1 MILVLENPDGGYEG
15 MARGLRAAGRDVQVR
30 NDVDLASMPAVREAV
45 KACAPS
51 AVILAA
57 GWEDIEACE
66 QDEARAFAEN
76 AERAISV
83 GAAALEFGAVPVL
96 LSSAEVFCQ
105 SGGPWS
111 EADEPQALSTYARS
125 RVRGESFLM
134 RVAKNALVVR
144 TGPVLGDG
152 LRAIARRL
160 EGDFSE
166 ADDEYVSPV
175 GAVDL
180 GTALA
185 ALLDAE
191 LKGVVHVANAGA
203 AVSRVDLLQRA
214 ARALKMDVG
223 RVTSAPGRTL
233 ERDAAWAR
241 SASLLTDRLDRVM
254 QAPLRSWASALEE
267 AAESALPVA
276 APSQVPSASPSVAV
290 EVFTPHPTASAFGTH
305 LEVAR
310 GCDHHADIL
319 LVDVGKQVGLRRYRS
334 RGRSFHVL
342 EGKVLVE
349 VMAAGGEEQD
359 HILRSGRSVHIAAEV
374 AYRMTAVEEA
384 QLLVV
389 WAGGDDD
396 TEHL

>member
-1 MILVLENPDGGYEG
+1 MILVLESPEGGYEG
-15 MARGLRAAGRDVQVR
+15 MARGLRAAGQEVQVR
-30 NDVDLASMPAVREAV
+30 SDVDLASMPAVREAV
-45 KACAPS
+45 KACTPR

-57 GWEDIEACE
+57 GWDDIEACE

-125 RVRGESFLM
+125 RVRGEAFLM

-152 LRAIARRL
+152 LRTLARRL

-166 ADDEYVSPV
+166 ADDEFVSPV

-191 LKGVVHVANAGA
+191 LKGLVHVANAGA
-203 AVSRVDLLQRA
+203 AVSRVDLVQRA
-214 ARALKMDVG
+214 ARALGMDVG
-223 RVTSAPGRTL
+223 RVTPEAGRTL
-233 ERDAAWAR
+233 QRQAPWAR

-267 AAESALPVA
+267 AAEVATPVA
-276 APSQVPSASPSVAV
+276 PPPQAASMGPGGTV
-290 EVFTPHPTASAFGTH
+290 EVFTPHPAASAFGTH

-310 GCDHHADIL
+310 GSDHHADIL
-319 LVDVGKQVGLRRYRS
+319 LIDVGKQVGLRRYRT

-342 EGKVLVE
+342 QGKVLVE
-349 VMAAGGEEQD
+349 VMGEGDEEQD
-359 HILRSGRSVHIAAEV
+359 HILRSGRSVHIAPHV